1 MKPALEGLKTNFSL
15 TRPASRPEA
24 FAPMHGG
31 KRGWLGLL
39 DYVELTKPEVNFL
52 VVFTTAAG
60 FCLGA
65 QGAWKVLLL
74 LHTLIGTG
82 LAAAGTA
89 TLNEFMERDA
99 DSRMRRTANRPLPA
113 GRLTPRQAFWFGV
126 ALAASGVLQLAFFVN
141 VLASLL
147 AFLTLTSYLFLYT
160 PLKKKTTWC
169 TFVGAFPGAM
179 PPLIGW
185 AGARGDLSLEAWI
198 LYAILFLWQFP
209 HFLAIAWMY
218 REDYARGGIR
228 MVSVEDPQGRATFRQ
243 IVGYSLL
250 LVPVSLSPAL
260 LGMAGGVYFYG
271 ALVLG
276 LGMLQYGV
284 WAALSK
290 SKTQA
295 RRLVHASVI
304 YIPLVF
310 GLLIWDKFV

>member
-1 MKPALEGLKTNFSL
+1 MKSAIEGLKADPSL
-15 TRPASRPEA
+15 VRPAPQASRL
-24 FAPMHGG
+24 
-31 KRGWLGLL
+31 RLL

-52 VVFTTAAG
+52 VVFTTAVS
-60 FCLGA
+60 FYLGA
-65 QGAWKVLLL
+65 QGDWRVLLL
-74 LHTLIGTG
+74 LHTVIGTA
-82 LAAAGTA
+82 LVAAGTA
-89 TLNEFMERDA
+89 TLNEFVERDA
-99 DSRMRRTANRPLPA
+99 DARMRRTANRPLPA
-113 GRLTPRQAFWFGV
+113 GRLAPQQAFWFGV
-126 ALAASGVLQLAFFVN
+126 VLAAGGVLQLALFVN
-141 VLASLL
+141 FLSSLL

-185 AGARGDLSLEAWI
+185 AGARGNLGLEAWI

-209 HFLAIAWMY
+209 HFLAIGWIY

-228 MVSVEDPQGRATFRQ
+228 MLSVADAQGRATFHQ
-243 IVGYSLL
+243 IVGASLV
-250 LVPVSLSPAL
+250 LVPVSLIPAL
-260 LGMAGGVYFYG
+260 LGMAGALYFSG
-271 ALVLG
+271 ALLLG
-276 LGMLQYGV
+276 LALLQCGV

-310 GLLIWDKFV
+310 GLLMWDKFV

>member
-1 MKPALEGLKTNFSL
+1 MKPVMQGLKAIL
-15 TRPASRPEA
+15 RLVQPAPQTGRL
-24 FAPMHGG
+24 
-31 KRGWLGLL
+31 RLL

-60 FCLGA
+60 FYLGA

-74 LHTLIGTG
+74 LHTVTGTA
-82 LAAAGTA
+82 LVAAGTA

-99 DSRMRRTANRPLPA
+99 DARMRRTANRPLPA
-113 GRLTPRQAFWFGV
+113 GRVAPREAFWFGV
-126 ALAASGVLQLAFFVN
+126 ALAAGGVFQLALLVN
-141 VLASLL
+141 FLSSLL
-147 AFLTLTSYLFLYT
+147 AFLTMTSYLFLYT

-169 TFVGAFPGAM
+169 TVAGAFSGAM
-179 PPLIGW
+179 PPVIGW

-209 HFLAIAWMY
+209 HFLAIAWIY

-228 MVSVEDPQGRATFRQ
+228 VLTVEDAQGRATFRQ
-243 IVGYSLL
+243 IVGCSLI

-260 LGMAGGVYFYG
+260 LGMAGSLYFFG

-276 LGMLQYGV
+276 LVFLQCGV
-284 WAALSK
+284 WAAMSR

-304 YIPLVF
+304 YIPLVY
-310 GLLIWDKFV
+310 GLLMWDKFA

>member
-1 MKPALEGLKTNFSL
+1 MKSAIEGLKADPSL
-15 TRPASRPEA
+15 VRPAPQAGRLRL
-24 FAPMHGG
+24 F
-31 KRGWLGLL
+31 

-52 VVFTTAAG
+52 VVFTSAVG

-74 LHTLIGTG
+74 LHTLIGTA
-82 LAAAGTA
+82 LVAAGTA
-89 TLNEFMERDA
+89 TLNEFVERDA
-99 DSRMRRTANRPLPA
+99 DARMRRTANRPLPA
-113 GRLTPRQAFWFGV
+113 GRLAPQQAFWFGV
-126 ALAASGVLQLAFFVN
+126 ALAAGGVLQLALFVN
-141 VLASLL
+141 FLSSLL

-169 TFVGAFPGAM
+169 TFIGAFPGAM

-185 AGARGDLSLEAWI
+185 AGARGNLGLEAWI

-209 HFLAIAWMY
+209 HFLAIGWIY

-228 MVSVEDPQGRATFRQ
+228 MLSVADAQGRATFRQ
-243 IVGYSLL
+243 IVGASLV
-250 LVPVSLSPAL
+250 LVPVSLIPAL
-260 LGMAGGVYFYG
+260 LGMAGALYFSG
-271 ALVLG
+271 ALLLG
-276 LGMLQYGV
+276 LALLQCGV

-310 GLLIWDKFV
+310 GLLMWDKFL